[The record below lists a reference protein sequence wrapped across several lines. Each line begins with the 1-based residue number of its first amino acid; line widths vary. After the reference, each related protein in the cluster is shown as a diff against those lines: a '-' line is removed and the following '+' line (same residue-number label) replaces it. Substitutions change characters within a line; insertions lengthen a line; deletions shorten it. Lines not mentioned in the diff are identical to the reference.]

1 MWSNLK
7 ALFWRWRFVL
17 MTGPSVAICVMA
29 GGMAGFF
36 QLLEWATVEQFFA
49 LRPPEKLEQRILI
62 VTIDEKDITTVGKW
76 PIPDAVLAVALAKLK
91 AQQPAAI
98 GMDIYR
104 DLPVEPGHQQLVE
117 VMKTTPN
124 LIGVKKLV
132 GVAVPPP
139 PTLSKLDQVALADVV
154 LDADGKVRR
163 GLLSAGNDRGEITLG
178 LAARL
183 AVMYL
188 EPKGI
193 SLEATNP
200 NNTHLRLGQAV
211 FAPLTGNEFGYRG
224 ADVGGYQIFLNY
236 RGFQDRFDTVTM
248 QEVISGAVSPER
260 VRSRIVL
267 IGTTAKSINDFFNV
281 GYSRNSSDAGDRM
294 AGVVIHANLISQILS
309 AAVEGRPLIGVWS
322 TSAESLWVLCWS
334 FIGSGVS
341 WQLLQIINRRNKSF
355 PGLPILG
362 ITLSTGI
369 LIGSSYFA
377 FVGGWWIPSVSPLLA
392 LIASAIVTTNFH
404 KQSQLEQ
411 ANEQLQEYSRTLE
424 QKVSD
429 RTQELVA
436 AKEAADVANNAKSEF
451 LANMSHEL
459 RTPLNGIL
467 GYAQILQRSQTMT
480 KSELD
485 GVGIIHQC
493 GAHLLTLINDI
504 LDLSKIEARKLELHN
519 SDFHFASFL
528 TGVVEMCRIRAKQK
542 GISFT
547 SILDPQLPVAVQADE
562 KRLRQVLINL
572 LGNAIK
578 FTDSGGVTF
587 KVEVIANRS
596 LLIANSQE
604 QLAISNEQLPLR
616 GPPVASVGKAVIRAG
631 SSMNKIRFEI
641 EDTGV
646 GITPEQLEKIFLPFE
661 QVGEKKKQVEGTG
674 LGLAISC
681 KIAELMGSEIKVE
694 STSGVGSK
702 FWLDLDL
709 EIATEWVQ
717 TASVVQNKKIVG
729 IQGEKPKILIVDD
742 QWENCSVIVNL
753 LESIGCY
760 CFEASNGQD
769 GLSKAEEI
777 QPDLVITDL
786 AMPVMDGFEMMRAL
800 RSSPQLQNVAIIVSS
815 ASVFET
821 DQYKSLQAGGNEFL
835 PKPVQIDELFKLLQK
850 YLQLQWIYEEV
861 GAGFPRAYP
870 PPGTDVP
877 LSRLFPT
884 PQLMPPGAA
893 ELDKLFDLAMRGNIK
908 GIQMALDELEK
919 LDERFVPFA
928 GEIRQ
933 LADSFQ
939 IKKIRGFIKNFKVDS
954 Q

>member
-1 MWSNLK
+1 MWSNFK

-17 MTGPSVAICVMA
+17 MTAPSVAICVMA

-62 VTIDEKDITTVGKW
+62 VTIDEKDITKVGKW

-139 PTLSKLDQVALADVV
+139 PILSKLDQVAIADVV

-188 EPKGI
+188 KPKGI

-200 NNTHLRLGQAV
+200 DSTHLRLGQAV

-248 QEVISGAVSPER
+248 REVLSGTVSPER

-281 GYSRNSSDAGDRM
+281 GYSGNSSDAGDSM

-309 AAVEGRPLIGVWS
+309 AAVDGRPLIGVWS
-322 TSAESLWVLCWS
+322 TSAELLWVLCWS
-334 FIGSGVS
+334 FIGRGVS
-341 WQLLQIINRRNKSF
+341 WQLLQIINRSNKSF
-355 PGLPILG
+355 PGLPVLG

-369 LIGSSYFA
+369 LIASSYFA

-429 RTQELVA
+429 RTQELAA
-436 AKEAADVANNAKSEF
+436 AKDTADIANKAKSEF

-480 KSELD
+480 KSQLD
-485 GVGIIHQC
+485 GIGIIHQC

-519 SDFHFASFL
+519 SNFHFASFL

-542 GISFT
+542 GISFI
-547 SILDPQLPVAVQADE
+547 SQLDPQLPVAVQADE

-587 KVEVIANRS
+587 KVEVIANGS
-596 LLIANSQE
+596 SLIANSQE
-604 QLAISNEQLPLR
+604 QLAQRESRSCRRETSCKGCLTI
-616 GPPVASVGKAVIRAG
+616 
-631 SSMNKIRFEI
+631 NKIRFEI

-646 GITPEQLEKIFLPFE
+646 GMTPEQLEKIFLPFE
-661 QVGEKKKQVEGTG
+661 QVGEKKKQAEGTG

-709 EIATEWVQ
+709 EIASEWVQ

-753 LESIGCY
+753 LESIGCSS
-760 CFEASNGQD
+760 FEASNGQD

-777 QPDLVITDL
+777 QPDLIITDL

-835 PKPVQIDELFKLLQK
+835 PKPVQIDELFKLLEK

-861 GAGFPRAYP
+861 GAGFPRPYP

-877 LSRLFPT
+877 PSRLFPT
-884 PQLMPPGAA
+884 SQLMPPGAA
-893 ELDKLFDLAMRGNIK
+893 ELDKLLDLAMRGNIK
-908 GIQMALDELEK
+908 GIQTALDELEK
-919 LDERFVPFA
+919 LDERFVPFT
-928 GEIRQ
+928 GEVRQ
-933 LADSFQ
+933 LADSFE
-939 IKKIRGFIKNFKVDS
+939 IKKIREFVKSFKVDS

>member
-36 QLLEWATVEQFFA
+36 QLLEWAAVEQFFA

-62 VTIDEKDITTVGKW
+62 VTIDEKDITKVGKW

-104 DLPVEPGHQQLVE
+104 DLPVEPGHRQLVE

-200 NNTHLRLGQAV
+200 NSTHLRLGQAV

-236 RGFQDRFDTVTM
+236 RGFQDSFDTVTM
-248 QEVISGAVSPER
+248 QEVLSGAVSPER

-281 GYSRNSSDAGDRM
+281 GYSGNSSDAGDRM

-436 AKEAADVANNAKSEF
+436 AKEAADVANKAKSEF

-480 KSELD
+480 RSELD

-542 GISFT
+542 GISFI
-547 SILDPQLPVAVQADE
+547 SQLDPQLPVAVHADE

-604 QLAISNEQLPLR
+604 QLAISNQQL
-616 GPPVASVGKAVIRAG
+616 AIS
-631 SSMNKIRFEI
+631 KIRFEI

-661 QVGEKKKQVEGTG
+661 QVGEKKKQAEGTG

-753 LESIGCY
+753 LESIGFY

-861 GAGFPRAYP
+861 GAGFPRP
-870 PPGTDVP
+870 HPTLG
-877 LSRLFPT
+877 T